1 MTWGGGDCGSYNR
14 HSRPPLTVI
23 PAQAG
28 IQDGTDKNRHTAI
41 RVFWIP
47 AYAGMTVRGAVTA
60 GSMAAGFPLAR
71 E

>member
-1 MTWGGGDCGSYNR
+1 MGGWGCGSYNR
-14 HSRPPLTVI
+14 HYRPPLTVI
-23 PAQAG
+23 PAQGG
-28 IQDGTDKNRHTAI
+28 IQSGNAKDRHTAI